1 MLPEFRDL
9 LYNNLIMHK
18 RKKVTIIGSGFV
30 GSTCA
35 HWLASEKIADIALI
49 DKNEGLAQGRALDL
63 LQAMALNGGDLSIK
77 GGSQFELAEC
87 SDIVVIT
94 AGLSRK
100 PGMTRQDLLLKNAQI
115 MKEICSQLKE
125 RKLDNAIFIVVSNPL
140 DAMVY
145 LAKKELQLSR
155 ERIIGMAGVL
165 DTARFKTFIA
175 KELDASVEDISAMV
189 LGGHGDSMVP
199 LTRLCTVGGVPLE
212 QLMDKKTLDSIVE
225 RTKKGGGEIVGLL
238 KTGSAFYAP
247 SLSVV
252 QMIEAILLDKKRI
265 LPCAALLQGEYGAE
279 DIFAGVPCLLGGR
292 GMEKILEISLSPE
305 EKKQFNNSLAAVRET
320 LSQLEQTE
328 S

>member
-1 MLPEFRDL
+1 MPQFREL
-9 LYNNLIMHK
+9 LYNSFIMHK
-18 RKKVTIIGSGFV
+18 RKKVSIIGSGFV

-49 DKNEGLAQGRALDL
+49 DTNEGLAKGRALDL
-63 LQAMALNGGDLSIK
+63 LQAMALSGGDLAIK
-77 GGSQFELAEC
+77 GGSQYELVEG

-100 PGMTRQDLLLKNAQI
+100 PGMNRQDLLSKNAQI
-115 MKEICSQLKE
+115 MKAICSQLKE
-125 RKLDNAIFIVVSNPL
+125 RHLDNTIFIVVSNPL

-145 LAKKELQLSR
+145 LVGKELQLPR

-175 KELDASVEDISAMV
+175 AALNVSVEDISAMV

-199 LTRLCTVGGVPLE
+199 LIRLCTVGGVPLE
-212 QLMDKKTLDSIVE
+212 QLMDKKTLVQIVE

-252 QMIEAILLDKKRI
+252 QMVEAILLDKKRV

-279 DIFAGVPCLLGGR
+279 DIFAGVPCRLGGQ

-305 EKKQFNNSLAAVRET
+305 EREQFKNSLAAVKQT
-320 LSQLEQTE
+320 LSELEQTE
-328 S
+328 F